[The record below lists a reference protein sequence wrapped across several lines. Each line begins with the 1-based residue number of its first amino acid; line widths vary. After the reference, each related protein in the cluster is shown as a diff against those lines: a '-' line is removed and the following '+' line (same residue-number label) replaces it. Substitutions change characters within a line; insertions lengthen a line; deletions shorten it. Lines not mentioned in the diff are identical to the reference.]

1 MSITKYPR
9 LFFVAFLLSLGGC
22 ATTYN
27 SLKTGKDGN
36 MEVIAASR
44 PEILSAAYSA
54 ISSEFPSANINEI
67 TGYQSGFSWFH
78 MPMLDRTNFRFLV
91 KGVTGITTDGVDIEG
106 YTISISTSGTQG
118 FVEARYVQP
127 VVKSFEAALLER
139 GIKKLEIVKVT
150 YSNNAG
156 SESKFGNGP
165 INTGTGFFISD
176 SGYLITNYHVI
187 KNKDTISIILANG
200 KAIPVDIVLKDEI
213 NDIALLKA
221 NIESHG
227 LKILSSNTVNKGEEV
242 FTLGYPLIGLQGQE
256 QKATFGRVNAL
267 SGVKGDVRYFQVD
280 IPIQPGNSGG
290 PLVDKSGH
298 VVGLVTATLSQL
310 NTLRETGVLPQ
321 NVNYA
326 VKSDYLIPLLA
337 TKKIHQKSIDHP
349 DKDIG
354 FDELIRRIENS
365 VVLIIAK

>member
-1 MSITKYPR
+1 MSSKKYFP
-9 LFFVAFLLSLGGC
+9 LFFVVLVLSLTSC

-27 SLKTGKDGN
+27 SLKSGKDGN
-36 MEVIAASR
+36 MQIIAASHS
-44 PEILSAAYSA
+44 EILSAAYEA

-78 MPMLDRTNFRFLV
+78 MPLLDRTDFKFLV
-91 KGVTGITTDGVDIEG
+91 KRVTGKTNDGSEIEG
-106 YTISISTSGTQG
+106 YTITITTSGTQG

-127 VVKSFEAALLER
+127 VVKKFEATLLER
-139 GIKKLEIVKVT
+139 GIKKLVIAKVT
-150 YSNNAG
+150 YSSNSG
-156 SESKFGNGP
+156 SASKFGNKSVS
-165 INTGTGFFISD
+165 TGTGFFISE

-187 KNKDTISIILANG
+187 KNANTISIIIANG
-200 KAIPVDIVLKDEI
+200 KTIPVDVVLKDEI

-221 NIESHG
+221 GIRSKG
-227 LKILSSNTVNKGEEV
+227 LKISSSNTVNKGEEV

-267 SGVKGDVRYFQVD
+267 SGVKGDIRYFQVD

-290 PLVDKSGH
+290 PLIDKNGH
-298 VVGLVTATLSQL
+298 VVGLITAMLSQL
-310 NTLRETGVLPQ
+310 NTLRKTGVLPQ

-337 TKKIHQKSIDHP
+337 AKGIHQKNIVQHDQDID
-349 DKDIG
+349 
-354 FDELIRRIENS
+354 FDELIKSTENS
-365 VVLIIAK
+365 VVLVIAN